1 MQRGIWC
8 GGNIGN
14 HGVGVGVVAAA
25 VSGIIVRTAV
35 DIVGGN
41 MIVVSIVIDIAI
53 AANVTIAIG

>member
-1 MQRGIWC
+1 MQGGIWC

-14 HGVGVGVVAAA
+14 HGVGVAAA
-25 VSGIIVRTAV
+25 VIGIIVRTAV

>member
-14 HGVGVGVVAAA
+14 HGVGVVAAA
-25 VSGIIVRTAV
+25 VIGIIVRIVV